1 MRKQKAVFQNPFF
14 FFAAGF
20 FIGLFVKFLPLF
32 FISVCLM
39 QLQPLFLSMHPAIP
53 SAHPIQLQSEPTL
66 IHPESKSR
74 SIPER
79 AYFLPAPTRSSVS

>member
-32 FISVCLM
+32 LVLM
-39 QLQPLFLSMHPAIP
+39 LLFLVAGGI
-53 SAHPIQLQSEPTL
+53 
-66 IHPESKSR
+66 SKCFSR
-74 SIPER
+74 
-79 AYFLPAPTRSSVS
+79 